1 MSTTVSSEAV
11 PIGVG
16 IDTARYGHHATFLR
30 QDLQP
35 ATAPLEFTETCAGYN
50 RLLKKLQQL
59 QRRFPAAHFHIRID
73 AASQYA
79 TNLET
84 FLRKLP
90 FSQTISVGEPRRNKS
105 YCRAHFPK
113 RKADVTDSYCQ
124 ARYAIVERPKDTP
137 GVPKEFYALREIASR
152 LEAQIRQSTRL
163 TNQLHNLLARVFPEL
178 ACVVSDLAA
187 AWVLHLL
194 QKYPTPDKLCRAQD
208 ASLMA
213 IPHLSLEKADPL
225 RALAKSS
232 IGTLTGEVAEELVR
246 TLVGQLQQS
255 RAAKDRL
262 EKLLV
267 QAYHALP
274 VSSPIT
280 SIPGIGDA
288 TAAVLTAKI
297 VDIDRFTSADQL
309 VAYFGVFPEEHTSGV
324 DKFGKPLPPGTMHMS
339 RQGNDLVRK
348 YLWNAA
354 MSAVQ
359 YNPAARALYNRL
371 LARGARPSVTIGHV
385 MRKLLHLVFAIWK
398 SGKPFDPNHYP
409 WETPDTKQQVA
420 GRNQGTRPARTAV
433 TATQRSNVN
442 KPARTV
448 NRVRL
453 TRTHTTQTNPEAC
466 HAMELP
472 EPVTPAVPLLEEN
485 CSETARPAPSG
496 RANSPKMKGANR
508 RHQR

>member
-1 MSTTVSSEAV
+1 
-11 PIGVG
+11 
-16 IDTARYGHHATFLR
+16 
-30 QDLQP
+30 
-35 ATAPLEFTETCAGYN
+35 
-50 RLLKKLQQL
+50 
-59 QRRFPAAHFHIRID
+59 
-73 AASQYA
+73 
-79 TNLET
+79 
-84 FLRKLP
+84 
-90 FSQTISVGEPRRNKS
+90 
-105 YCRAHFPK
+105 
-113 RKADVTDSYCQ
+113 
-124 ARYAIVERPKDTP
+124 
-137 GVPKEFYALREIASR
+137 
-152 LEAQIRQSTRL
+152 
-163 TNQLHNLLARVFPEL
+163 
-178 ACVVSDLAA
+178 
-187 AWVLHLL
+187 
-194 QKYPTPDKLCRAQD
+194 
-208 ASLMA
+208 
-213 IPHLSLEKADPL
+213 
-225 RALAKSS
+225 
-232 IGTLTGEVAEELVR
+232 
-246 TLVGQLQQS
+246 
-255 RAAKDRL
+255 
-262 EKLLV
+262 
-267 QAYHALP
+267 
-274 VSSPIT
+274 
-280 SIPGIGDA
+280 
-288 TAAVLTAKI
+288 
-297 VDIDRFTSADQL
+297 
-309 VAYFGVFPEEHTSGV
+309 
-324 DKFGKPLPPGTMHMS
+324 MHMS